1 MTESSRTILA
11 VLAAI
16 LVALAGGR
24 LLLRTRSGQKPGYFR
39 FASAFYLSL
48 GLAAGS
54 QGFSL
59 LSDSLLQNLEPV
71 KELALGWIGLL
82 FGLQL
87 NWKKLERVPPLFF
100 RTLLFESMASMTLA
114 GVSLWFLAKRFGWP
128 GGQAETL
135 IAVALLSALAGV
147 SSPTATA
154 LAASAGGRARPRLAH
169 LAHFVSSLDPLLPLV
184 LFALAAGY
192 THATGGGTLAALIWL
207 AASLL
212 TGLIMGL
219 LFYSF
224 ARHRHNERELTMMII
239 AFAVFSGGLASC
251 LGLSSLF
258 TAAVTGAVL
267 TNLVPAAER
276 VFRALAAR
284 EKPIL
289 VLLLVLTG
297 ADWRIGE
304 AAGPETVACLLIVY
318 LAARIAAKTITM
330 ALSTGKG
337 SAGFE
342 PGAWRGGLALL
353 GEGGMS
359 VAILANCQILFK
371 PELSATV
378 VTVGLLAVICMEL
391 VSARA
396 ARSALFTGNEPE
408 GK

>member
-24 LLLRTRSGQKPGYFR
+24 LLLRTRTGQRPGYFR
-39 FASAFYLSL
+39 FTAALYLGL
-48 GLAAGS
+48 GLAVGG
-54 QGFSL
+54 QG
-59 LSDSLLQNLEPV
+59 LSILGEDLLQNLEPV

-87 NWKKLERVPPLFF
+87 NWRRLERYPLVFF
-100 RTLLFESMASMTLA
+100 RTLLLESMASMTLA
-114 GVSLWFLAKRFGWP
+114 GVSLWFLAKWFGWP
-128 GGQAETL
+128 DSQTETL
-135 IAVALLSALAGV
+135 IALAVLAALAGV

-154 LAASAGGRARPRLAH
+154 LAASAGGRARHRLAH

-192 THATGGGTLAALIWL
+192 GHATGGGIQAALIWL

-212 TGLIMGL
+212 TGLVMGL

-224 ARHRHNERELTMMII
+224 ARHRCDERELTMMII

-258 TAAVTGAVL
+258 TAAVMGAVL

-304 AAGPETVACLLIVY
+304 ADSLAAVACLLIVY
-318 LAARIAAKTITM
+318 LFARIAAKMAAM
-330 ALSTGKG
+330 ALSTWKG

-353 GEGGMS
+353 GQGGMS

-371 PELSATV
+371 SVQAATA

-396 ARSALFTGNEPE
+396 ARSALFTGNQPE